1 MPKLLE
7 QDAEK
12 SDRVAEL
19 CCELLDPSNAR
30 SYKALARSYRFN
42 PDTVKRLHERLMSDY
57 QPQTRELR
65 TIKTNELVAKLE
77 DRLSAALDYLSDAKL
92 DMSTAKD
99 LGIVIGI
106 LAEKRQLLNGEPT
119 NIISVEDSRQLN
131 EILPA
136 VLAEAK
142 RRGLDLNR
150 GVIEGEYSSNVS
162 VGMRKGPRNHG
173 KDKFRRDKPKRSSSP
188 LR

>member
-1 MPKLLE
+1 MPKLVE
-7 QDAEK
+7 QDTEK

-30 SYKALARSYRFN
+30 SYKALARSYRFD
-42 PDTVKRLHERLMSDY
+42 PETVKALHERLMTDY

-77 DRLSAALDYLSDAKL
+77 DRLSAALDYLSNAKL
-92 DMSTAKD
+92 DISTAKD

-106 LAEKRQLLNGEPT
+106 LAEKRQLLSGEPT

-150 GVIEGEYSSNVS
+150 GVIEGQYSSNVS
-162 VGMRKGPRNHG
+162 VGMRKGPKNYGEVKLRRN
-173 KDKFRRDKPKRSSSP
+173 KQTKTRSP